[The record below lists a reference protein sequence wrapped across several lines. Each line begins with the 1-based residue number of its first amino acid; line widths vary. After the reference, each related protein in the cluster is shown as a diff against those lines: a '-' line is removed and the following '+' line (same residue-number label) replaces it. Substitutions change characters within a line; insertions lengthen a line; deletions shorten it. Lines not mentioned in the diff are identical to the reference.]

1 MGSILLVSEVKKWQS
16 HGPVDVCQILCVLQ
30 YWCQEVTVN
39 KGRELC
45 SFWPMACKD
54 KRNIPQLRGEN
65 PTVIDTM
72 EMGGT
77 GEEGD

>member
-1 MGSILLVSEVKKWQS
+1 MAESWSCGCV
-16 HGPVDVCQILCVLQ
+16 PDFLCVLQ

-45 SFWPMACKD
+45 SFWPSTCKD
-54 KRNIPQLRGEN
+54 KRTIPQLRVEN
-65 PTVIDTM
+65 PTVIDMM

-77 GEEGD
+77 GEEGN